1 MQGAVASSG
10 WESTRS
16 RLAVT
21 WQGCPAR
28 QPGLLAA
35 FPWPSQA
42 HPFMDVPWQ
51 GESCVLAHDLYN
63 PGPSRRVCGQG
74 QEGLTVRGHSSSQ
87 AVCPAPSLPPPPC
100 WICSCPPR
108 LPDGGAAAACGGC
121 LRWVPAVGA
130 CGVPAARLFC
140 VSLCKRSRALGV
152 RFAVTAHPMSDP
164 LQILTANSYANY
176 LISCLIYFLWHHVFS
191 TSPRPG
197 GCGFPG
203 LGGGRSRAAA
213 RGTAWAEPSSAGGS
227 GAGIPRSHPPRC
239 GMSGTRN
246 SWLLK

>member
-21 WQGCPAR
+21 WQGCLAR

-42 HPFMDVPWQ
+42 RPFMDVPWQ

-63 PGPSRRVCGQG
+63 PGPSRRVCDQG

-108 LPDGGAAAACGGC
+108 LSGGGAAAACGGC

-130 CGVPAARLFC
+130 CGGCLWCARSTAVLCLPLQAQQSPRGALRCDSTSHVRPAANPDC
-140 VSLCKRSRALGV
+140 
-152 RFAVTAHPMSDP
+152 
-164 LQILTANSYANY
+164 
-176 LISCLIYFLWHHVFS
+176 
-191 TSPRPG
+191 
-197 GCGFPG
+197 
-203 LGGGRSRAAA
+203 
-213 RGTAWAEPSSAGGS
+213 
-227 GAGIPRSHPPRC
+227 
-239 GMSGTRN
+239 
-246 SWLLK
+246 